1 MGRRFVLL
9 LAALV
14 FVVTVGQSAASAAPP
29 SPIAP
34 ENRPTPIAGQINGE
48 VDPAQLVTVEG
59 NCRVARAAA
68 TSLLHLLAAARGD
81 GIDLVPDDCYR
92 PFVDQIATRA
102 SACANGN
109 CSCAASVPTTPGV
122 RGGTSMHGWGKAV
135 DFGQGT
141 LSIRSTAMTGY
152 LWLKANGARF
162 GWNHPGWAEPGG
174 GTCAEPWHWEWV
186 GDGGTIAGASIVT
199 DAVAGFSTANGQGA
213 FVVSGLGAVVTKGNA
228 VARGSLSAGAI
239 ADVIT
244 GAARTPTGNGYWMT
258 DTRGA
263 VRAFGDAALLGDMS
277 RFILA
282 RQVVGMATTP
292 SGQGYRLVASDGGLF
307 AFGDALFLG
316 SMGGAPIYRPVVG
329 MASTPSGRGYWMVAS
344 DGGVFAFGDAPFLG
358 SMGAVR
364 LNHPVV
370 GMAATPSGR
379 GYWLV
384 ADDGGVFA
392 FGDAVFRGSLGGVVG
407 GSPTVGMMATPS
419 GSGYWLVAGDSTLTP
434 FGDASALAA

>member
-9 LAALV
+9 VAALV
-14 FVVTVGQSAASAAPP
+14 FMVTVGQSAASACPP
-29 SPIAP
+29 SPTAT
-34 ENRPTPIAGQINGE
+34 ENRPTPVAGQINGE

-109 CSCAASVPTTPGV
+109 CSCAASVPTSPGV
-122 RGGTSMHGWGKAV
+122 VGGTSMHGWGKAV
-135 DFGQGT
+135 DFGQGA

-186 GDGGTIAGASIVT
+186 GDGGTIAGASIDT
-199 DAVAGFSTANGQGA
+199 DAVAGFASTNGQGA
-213 FVVSGLGAVVTKGNA
+213 FVVSGLGAVATKGSA
-228 VARGSLSAGAI
+228 VGRGSLSAGAI
-239 ADVIT
+239 ADVIS

-258 DTRGA
+258 DTRG
-263 VRAFGDAALLGDMS
+263 VVSAFGDAAPLGDMS
-277 RFILA
+277 RFVLA
-282 RQVVGMATTP
+282 RQVGGMAATT
-292 SGQGYRLVASDGGLF
+292 SGQGYRVVASDGGLF
-307 AFGDALFLG
+307 GFGGALFLG
-316 SMGGAPIYRPVVG
+316 PMGGTRLCRPVVG
-329 MASTPSGRGYWMVAS
+329 MAATPSGRGYWMVAS

-384 ADDGGVFA
+384 ADDSGVFS
-392 FGDAVFRGSLGGVVG
+392 FGDAVFRGSLRGRVSGIPSARGGG
-407 GSPTVGMMATPS
+407 IPRT
-419 GSGYWLVAGDSTLTP
+419 AG
-434 FGDASALAA
+434 